1 MGRLT
6 LVWKNLIERGKY
18 YEAQS
23 QFKELEKDPN
33 TPSRLKAELYAS
45 IADLH
50 LKNGKK
56 DEAITSLRQ
65 AIALTK
71 SKR

>member
-1 MGRLT
+1 M
-6 LVWKNLIERGKY
+6 KHK
-18 YEAQS
+18 S

-33 TPSRLKAELYAS
+33 TPSRLKAELYTS
-45 IADLH
+45 IAAFISKMD
-50 LKNGKK
+50 KK